1 MVALLFAKS
10 EPAVFVYKSDSL
22 LLRQSFP
29 SFQRSFLTEEIIAMD
44 GGNRS
49 SKVELRVTITSAEN
63 QPPQWERDSYEV
75 VIPENT
81 TRDTSVVVS
90 LGFSGGS

>member
-1 MVALLFAKS
+1 MK
-10 EPAVFVYKSDSL
+10 YDSL
-22 LLRQSFP
+22 LMKQILSP
-29 SFQRSFLTEEIIAMD
+29 FQMPFITEEIVAMD

-75 VIPENT
+75 IIPENT
-81 TRDTSVVVS
+81 IRDTSIVVS
-90 LGFSGGS
+90 LGFYGGWWWDIAV